1 MTQHLV
7 LTVIGDDRPG
17 LVEALSHV
25 VAEHQGNWS
34 ESRMAHLAD
43 KFAGIVTVEVPK
55 EHESELIKALQA
67 LSSVGLKVSVETASR
82 RAYSDEVVVLSV
94 MGNDRTGIIREVSKA
109 LSDLGANVIDLNSF
123 CEPAPMSSEMLFK
136 AEFEITLANGQ
147 SIEDLEAAIEDI
159 SSDLVVGLAE

>member
-17 LVEALSHV
+17 LVEALSHI
-25 VAEHQGNWS
+25 VAEHHGNWS

-55 EHESELIKALQA
+55 ENETSLIKALQD
-67 LSSVGLKVSVETASR
+67 LSTVGLKVSVEVANTRTASG
-82 RAYSDEVVVLSV
+82 ELVVLSV
-94 MGNDRTGIIREVSKA
+94 MGNDRTGIIREVSKT
-109 LSDLGANVIDLNSF
+109 LSVLGANVIDLNSY

-136 AEFEITLANGQ
+136 AELEVLLPTGCSVETLEKAVE
-147 SIEDLEAAIEDI
+147 SI
-159 SSDLVVGLAE
+159 SSDLVVELAD

>member
-55 EHESELIKALQA
+55 EHEQGLIKALQA
-67 LSSVGLKVSVETASR
+67 LSSVGLKVSVEAASR
-82 RAYSDEVVVLSV
+82 RAYSDAVVVLSV
-94 MGNDRTGIIREVSKA
+94 MGNDRTGIIREVSKT
-109 LSDLGANVIDLNSF
+109 LSSLGANVIDLNSY

-136 AEFEITLANGQ
+136 AELEITLPSDLSAR
-147 SIEDLEAAIEDI
+147 DLEKAVEQI
-159 SSDLVVGLAE
+159 SSDLVVELAE

>member
-25 VAEHQGNWS
+25 VAEHHGNWS

-43 KFAGIVTVEVPK
+43 KFAGIVTVTVPK
-55 EHESELIKALQA
+55 ANELALVDALKAL
-67 LSSVGLKVSVETASR
+67 SEIGLKVSIEAANQGTTTQ
-82 RAYSDEVVVLSV
+82 DVVVLSV
-94 MGNDRTGIIREVSKA
+94 IGNDRTGIIREVSKT
-109 LSDLGANVIDLNSF
+109 LSSLGANVIDLNSY

-136 AEFEITLANGQ
+136 AELEIALPANCSVQ
-147 SIEDLEAAIEDI
+147 ALEKAIEEI
-159 SSDLVVGLAE
+159 SSDLVVELVE

>member
-17 LVEALSHV
+17 LVEALSNV
-25 VAEHQGNWS
+25 VADHHGNWS

-55 EHESELIKALQA
+55 DNEASLIKALQE
-67 LSSVGLKVSVETASR
+67 LSTVGLKVSVESANSRAASG
-82 RAYSDEVVVLSV
+82 EVVVLSV
-94 MGNDRTGIIREVSKA
+94 MGNDRTGIIREVSRT
-109 LSDLGANVIDLNSF
+109 LSGLGANVIDLNSY

-136 AEFEITLANGQ
+136 AELEIALPSST
-147 SIEDLEAAIEDI
+147 SLEELEKAVEAI
-159 SSDLVVGLAE
+159 SSDLMVELAD

>member
-25 VAEHQGNWS
+25 IAEHQASWS

-55 EHESELIKALQA
+55 DNETSLIKALQE
-67 LSSVGLKVSVETASR
+67 LSSVGLKVSVEVANKHVASG
-82 RAYSDEVVVLSV
+82 EVVVLSV
-94 MGNDRTGIIREVSKA
+94 MGNDRTGIIREVSKT
-109 LSDLGANVIDLNSF
+109 LSMLGANVVDLNSY

-136 AEFEITLANGQ
+136 AELEVLLP
-147 SIEDLEAAIEDI
+147 SDCSLEALEKAIEAI
-159 SSDLVVGLAE
+159 SSDLVVELAD

>member
-17 LVEALSHV
+17 LVEALSNV

-43 KFAGIVTVEVPK
+43 KFAGIVTVAVPK
-55 EHESELIKALQA
+55 EQEQALVKALQE
-67 LSSVGLKVSVETASR
+67 LSTVGLKVSVEQASHAAKLGETA
-82 RAYSDEVVVLSV
+82 VISV
-94 MGNDRTGIIREVSKA
+94 MGNDRTGIIREVSRT
-109 LSDLGANVIDLNSF
+109 LNSLGASVRDLNSY

-136 AEFEITLANGQ
+136 AELEITLPDHV
-147 SIEDLEAAIEDI
+147 SLEKLESAIEEI
-159 SSDLVVGLAE
+159 SSDLVVELVD

>member
-17 LVEALSHV
+17 LVEALSHI
-25 VAEHQGNWS
+25 VAEHHANWS

-55 EHESELIKALQA
+55 ENEASLVKALQD
-67 LSSVGLKVSVETASR
+67 LSSVGLKVSVELANKHVVTG
-82 RAYSDEVVVLSV
+82 EVVVLSV
-94 MGNDRTGIIREVSKA
+94 MGNDRTGIIREVSKT
-109 LSDLGANVIDLNSF
+109 LSVLGANVMDFNSY

-136 AEFEITLANGQ
+136 AELEVLLPNECSVETL
-147 SIEDLEAAIEDI
+147 EKAIEAI
-159 SSDLVVGLAE
+159 SSDLVVELAD